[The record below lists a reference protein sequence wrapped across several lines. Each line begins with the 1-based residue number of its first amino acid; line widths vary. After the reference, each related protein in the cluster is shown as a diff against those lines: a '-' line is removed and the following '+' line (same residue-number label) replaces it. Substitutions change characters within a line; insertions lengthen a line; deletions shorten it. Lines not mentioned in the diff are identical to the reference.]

1 MKDVLKIMDR
11 DHEELADM
19 FTQFILNVNSNSEK
33 SINIF
38 SRLKQH
44 LLKHFQW
51 EEKVLFPLFEERT
64 GTSGLDTIFVL
75 KNEHLQI
82 NTMFI
87 SKIELMLSESNYPEI
102 ALLAVGLEEMLSMH
116 RQYEN
121 DIFYPW
127 FDDSLDEAERI
138 RVLKLLKAREDK

>member
-11 DHEELADM
+11 DHEELANM
-19 FTQFILNVNSNSEK
+19 FTQFLLNVNSNSEK
-33 SINIF
+33 SIKIF
-38 SRLKQH
+38 SRLRQH

-51 EEKVLFPLFEERT
+51 EEKVLFPLFEERA
-64 GTSGLDTIFVL
+64 GASGLDTIFVL

-82 NTMFI
+82 KTMFI
-87 SKIELMLSESNYPEI
+87 SKIETLLSENNYSEI

-127 FDDSLDEAERI
+127 FDESLDEAERA
-138 RVLKLLKAREDK
+138 RVLELLKNKKHK